1 MKLESE
7 FRECIKGEHAGDFSR
22 ERTQKAAPRV
32 ADPGEVAGSGHGAG
46 AAVEAVG
53 KAWGPSYSV
62 STAAQGISLRIFQ
75 FFCEPHSQR
84 LSCSL

>member
-1 MKLESE
+1 MTSRAFTLQ
-7 FRECIKGEHAGDFSR
+7 RRGGHHQAGSGFNEISISRGR

-62 STAAQGISLRIFQ
+62 STAAQG
-75 FFCEPHSQR
+75 P
-84 LSCSL
+84 